1 METLTTR
8 SSLLFLRANRKLQ
21 PELLLIFIYW
31 FFFVWVAWTPAKG
44 NYSQEYFT
52 ASVLP
57 DSDLEHATEQLRV
70 VGDDPADMYDQ
81 LLLKDGLLLPTLSQ
95 ALAVDD
101 ALDHP
106 WRQWIGD
113 HLLLLPE
120 LADGHLV
127 MTGISTHGRTRGERS
142 VQWHSSKVSLE
153 CRRIVVHNVSIS
165 FLCTC
170 IKVSTCLDWHVH
182 TALPPRCNCYKYLC
196 SITVKLFSSLGA
208 T

>member
-1 METLTTR
+1 MFE
-8 SSLLFLRANRKLQ
+8 
-21 PELLLIFIYW
+21 W
-31 FFFVWVAWTPAKG
+31 PAKE

-57 DSDLEHATEQLRV
+57 DSDLEHATEQLWV
-70 VGDDPADMYDQ
+70 VGDDPSDMYDQ

-120 LADGHLV
+120 
-127 MTGISTHGRTRGERS
+127 
-142 VQWHSSKVSLE
+142 
-153 CRRIVVHNVSIS
+153 
-165 FLCTC
+165 
-170 IKVSTCLDWHVH
+170 
-182 TALPPRCNCYKYLC
+182 
-196 SITVKLFSSLGA
+196 
-208 T
+208 